1 MELNN
6 DSKQF
11 ITSVA
16 KMYLSSEPGI
26 KFNIKVSTAGRRYIT
41 HDKKNNVINAT
52 VLNEEEKQQLITL
65 CNEYIA
71 DKQASKE
78 ISNHSTVNSFA
89 ETNDDLDYFK
99 DLLEIFKDPYPNLNK
114 LNERTAQYHKSTG
127 RNSVNNRT
135 AKNQRKKQRTISN
148 KPRKSAGKK
157 RYTGKHKSISKT
169 LGAIVMSSLLLS
181 STVATSNAR
190 QNYKSEAASSVL
202 TTLKENLGADEV
214 YDYSSITGSNSATIH
229 YEVKKDGKTY
239 SYIAKVDDGNTT
251 VLKDDGINENTRSAI
266 HTVAQAQ
273 DGNIF
278 DAINAN
284 RLTKKINKGELN
296 LTVGEN
302 TSQKEV
308 DDDFER

>member
-1 MELNN
+1 MELNK

-16 KMYLSSEPGI
+16 KMYLNSEPGI
-26 KFNIKVSTAGRRYIT
+26 KLNVKVSTDGRR
-41 HDKKNNVINAT
+41 HMMKGEKVLNVT
-52 VLNEEEKQQLITL
+52 VSNEEEKQQLITF

-78 ISNHSTVNSFA
+78 ISDHSTLESSAKTNTEPDYFDDILKIFA
-89 ETNDDLDYFK
+89 E
-99 DLLEIFKDPYPNLNK
+99 PYPNPNRLKELTSRDPKSESRKPVNK
-114 LNERTAQYHKSTG
+114 
-127 RNSVNNRT
+127 RNP
-135 AKNQRKKQRTISN
+135 KRKTQDQRTISN

-190 QNYKSEAASSVL
+190 QNYKTEAASSAL
-202 TTLKENLGADEV
+202 TTLKETLDADEV
-214 YDYSSITGSNSATIH
+214 YDYSSVTGSNTATVH

-239 SYIAKVDDGNTT
+239 SYIARVNDGKTT

-266 HTVAQAQ
+266 QTVAHAQ
-273 DGNIF
+273 GGNIF
-278 DAINAN
+278 DAMNAN

-308 DDDFER
+308 DNDFER